1 MNSAAVSLCLP
12 GYWTCLWPPTWSRSR
27 MWSTSSST
35 LAETL
40 RVETS
45 PGSTSEKSGTSSTL
59 GESPSVRRSV
69 GRSVRVEDVE
79 RDPVNSVSLSLCSY
93 GEALFMN
100 SKLIG
105 GVTEFLNTEKELN
118 EVKTHKHTSLVSLW
132 FAGSYMG
139 LANWANPTSMLQLT
153 YYNWYNYL
161 DHRTNQTV
169 ERFGTN
175 TALHHWILLS

>member
-1 MNSAAVSLCLP
+1 M
-12 GYWTCLWPPTWSRSR
+12 
-27 MWSTSSST
+27 
-35 LAETL
+35 
-40 RVETS
+40 RV
-45 PGSTSEKSGTSSTL
+45 
-59 GESPSVRRSV
+59 RQSV
-69 GRSVRVEDVE
+69 GPSVRVEDVE

-153 YYNWYNYL
+153 YYN
-161 DHRTNQTV
+161 
-169 ERFGTN
+169 
-175 TALHHWILLS
+175 